1 MSPYINMVLS
11 QLHPAVQ
18 YKEQKELYDDD
29 IDEAKLYD
37 IFFPT
42 MRLVNVAVGKPR
54 HTATKNGIIFF
65 PYI

>member
-1 MSPYINMVLS
+1 MVLS

-29 IDEAKLYD
+29 IDMETKLYN

-42 MRLVNVAVGKPR
+42 MRLRINIAVGR
-54 HTATKNGIIFF
+54 VFLEENVLLTIESMSFN
-65 PYI
+65 